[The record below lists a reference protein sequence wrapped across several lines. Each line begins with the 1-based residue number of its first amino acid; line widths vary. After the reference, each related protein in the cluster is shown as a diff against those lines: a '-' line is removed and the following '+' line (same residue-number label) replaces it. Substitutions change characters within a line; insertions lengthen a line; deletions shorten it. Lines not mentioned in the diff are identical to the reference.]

1 MMPARRPAGTTAG
14 PITYSARMRRGVTA
28 TLLSIAVV
36 VAWQAGATPARA
48 EPVQAV
54 SDTYSTFVDKTLVV
68 PAPGVLENDGITS
81 LAGLTIAVY
90 SAPNIG
96 TLKFPGNGSFTYV
109 PVPGYVGTQKF
120 VYSVTETN
128 GAISLASVAIDVID
142 NRPTANPDD
151 YAVGQ
156 GLYLNV
162 KAPGLMA
169 NDTDPGGKTLT
180 VASVTQPSHG
190 TVVAAANGAFTYL
203 SDPSFAGI
211 DSFDYDISN
220 GVASTGSNVRI
231 VVSGSGAA
239 GDVGST
245 KATTA
250 VSGGVPG
257 SASSLPSA
265 SAGAAGGSTGGP
277 SSSGGSTTGLDLAAT
292 ARAKR
297 TAARSWTVVGTV
309 KNVGRAATTGKI
321 SVLSRAAKGV
331 TVKSVSAPKGWTCK
345 KAKQT
350 WTCATKKVLAPAAKV
365 VLTYTVKTTK
375 GAKRTLRLTATTV
388 GDTVARNNT
397 VLVKVPAK
405 A

>member
-162 KAPGLMA
+162 MAPGLMA

-257 SASSLPSA
+257 SASSLPSVDGRA
-265 SAGAAGGSTGGP
+265 LVLGRLDHWAGSRGDGAREADRCSLVDGRRHRQERGACSHHGQDLSLEPRGQGRHCEVGECP
-277 SSSGGSTTGLDLAAT
+277 QGLDLQEGEADVDLRHEEGACAGGQGRPDLHREDDQGSKAHPST
-292 ARAKR
+292 HGDNGGRHGREEQHRARQGSR
-297 TAARSWTVVGTV
+297 EG
-309 KNVGRAATTGKI
+309 
-321 SVLSRAAKGV
+321 LSI
-331 TVKSVSAPKGWTCK
+331 P
-345 KAKQT
+345 
-350 WTCATKKVLAPAAKV
+350 P
-365 VLTYTVKTTK
+365 
-375 GAKRTLRLTATTV
+375 
-388 GDTVARNNT
+388 
-397 VLVKVPAK
+397 P
-405 A
+405 